1 VNEFKFRSSTLS
13 YNHVMERTNA
23 LPCHACWK
31 TADSRAT
38 RWIVTVVLGSA
49 RRRREFCRVL
59 QWRATRYASALKQ
72 S

>member
-38 RWIVTVVLGSA
+38 R
-49 RRRREFCRVL
+49 
-59 QWRATRYASALKQ
+59 
-72 S
+72 